1 MEPARRA
8 RENPQDFQEAVLNA
22 LFNIDATLLQIHAA
36 LTGPARS
43 KTDQDIEDLAIY
55 YLHQGSGNVSD
66 VVRQLKNAGFHV
78 RRPSLTKAKKF
89 RRFQKE
95 LRGYAR
101 DAPRRGYQTDEGIE
115 AID

>member
-1 MEPARRA
+1 MNAARNA
-8 RENPQDFQEAVLNA
+8 RENAEDFQAAVLNA
-22 LFNIDATLLQIHAA
+22 LSNIDDTLLKIHAA
-36 LTGPARS
+36 LTGRARS

-89 RRFQKE
+89 RRFQDE
-95 LRGYAR
+95 LEAYTGKQ
-101 DAPRRGYQTDEGIE
+101 PRRGFQTENGVE
-115 AID
+115 AVD

>member
-1 MEPARRA
+1 MDSARFA
-8 RENPQDFQEAVLNA
+8 RDKSEDFQEAVLSA
-22 LFNIDATLLQIHAA
+22 LSSIDATLAKIHAA

-89 RRFQKE
+89 RRFQDE
-95 LRGYAR
+95 L
-101 DAPRRGYQTDEGIE
+101 DAYSGKARRGFQTEDGIE
-115 AID
+115 AVD